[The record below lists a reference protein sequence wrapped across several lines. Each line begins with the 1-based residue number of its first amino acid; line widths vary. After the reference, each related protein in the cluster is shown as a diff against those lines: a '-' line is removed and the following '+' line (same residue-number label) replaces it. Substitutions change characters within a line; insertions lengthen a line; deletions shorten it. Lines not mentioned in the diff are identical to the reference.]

1 MATCIAPAFLGVIV
15 LLTGLQPS
23 NALFEDQIGK
33 FDWRHQY
40 VGNVKFSAFEQS
52 KHKRQIYVATES
64 NVLASINLAGQ
75 LNWRHILQRGQQ
87 GVINSMLY
95 SSADAGIVTLSGRGR
110 LLRLWNATT
119 GYLKWE
125 SPVSP
130 EAAAVSSSGA
140 TAMQVNSESK
150 NVIVAVKNHVFSYA
164 FKSGRRAWTYADQD
178 SESLDFQ
185 WTHFSKDEPDSP
197 VYVIGVVE
205 GSHFVIAALDA
216 QSGDLINQTPV
227 SAVWA
232 SRAPNCIVVS
242 GGHFVCSEPSSG
254 TLQYLTIGEQSSFSA
269 TSPAGLG
276 LVQLSEQKLS
286 ISELFPSASGPS
298 VFILQ
303 LSSDHHALLEVK
315 GQNVL
320 LYKDLPKVTA
330 VSGTVVGERYA
341 INTASSNNEVIELRS
356 SYLEE
361 GAEELY
367 SNDVV
372 LPGSHG
378 LADQICVDIY
388 ELRDKTISGRV
399 FIKTADEA
407 ISLVVGGEK
416 EVLWLRDESLAS
428 AVSIEL
434 VDLPVSD
441 TEARF
446 EDEFGGKQ
454 GENIFNMFAKRLA
467 TQFAQFQSYVTHLK
481 KKIENL
487 HDSHT
492 GDHKVDAA
500 ITHASQRLLNEDDN
514 EEDDDED
521 YLTRDEFN
529 LHKVVVIATKSGK
542 IFGLDS
548 KDGTIV
554 WDHFLP
560 NLAPFETSGKLSMPL
575 FVQRTTAHFPNP
587 PQCNLVGKNMMTGQA
602 ISFTFNPIT
611 GKPTSDSSSLGTEL
625 PYKVKQ
631 VTMLNLMTDQFLKVM
646 LYLDTEYNVHVV
658 PSSAASLV
666 QEHSS
671 SIYLFTADTDSGK
684 LAGYRLAPS
693 SGIATSDLEAEVVWD
708 VQLPTSLQKI
718 THVVGKRYIEH
729 VHSQG
734 RVLGDRSVLY
744 KYLNPNLVAVVT
756 EGEEIGSKPHVS
768 VYLIDM
774 ITGAIIF
781 SADHKKV
788 QGPVHI
794 VHTENWVVYQ
804 YWNQRLRRNEITVLE
819 LFEGKEQKN
828 STLFSSL
835 DPPNLPLVERQSYVL
850 PSGLQAMSATF
861 TERGITARHILMS
874 LASGGL
880 LSFPKRFLDPRRPTE
895 LKPEHK
901 EEGLI
906 PYLPELP
913 IAHQSMIN
921 YNQSIFGVTG
931 IQTAPAGLES
941 TCLVLTYGLD
951 YYFTRVMPSNLFDV
965 LKEDFDYMFILM
977 VLSGLVV
984 AALSTRRLASL
995 KALRQAWR

>member
-1 MATCIAPAFLGVIV
+1 MATCMAPATLGALV
-15 LLTGLQPS
+15 LLTGLQFS
-23 NALFEDQIGK
+23 SALFEDQIGK

-40 VGNVKFSAFEQS
+40 VGSVKFSAFEQS
-52 KHKRQIYVATES
+52 KHRRQLYVATES

-75 LNWRHILQRGQQ
+75 LNWRHIFQSGHS

-95 SSADAGIVTLSGRGR
+95 SSADAGIITLSGGGR

-125 SPVSP
+125 SPVTP
-130 EAAAVSSSGA
+130 ETDGLSSTEA
-140 TAMQVNSESK
+140 KAIQVNSESK

-164 FKSGRRAWTYADQD
+164 FKSGRRAWMYADQD
-178 SESLDFQ
+178 SETLSFQ
-185 WTHFSKDEPDSP
+185 WIHYSKEDPDSP
-197 VYVIGVVE
+197 IYVIGVVE
-205 GSHFVIAALDA
+205 GSHFVITALDA
-216 QSGDLINQTPV
+216 QSGDLISQTPI

-232 SRAPNCIVVS
+232 SKAPNCVVIS
-242 GGHFVCSEPSSG
+242 GGHFVCSEPSSS
-254 TLQYLTIGEQSSFSA
+254 TLQYVTIGEQGSFSA

-276 LVQLSEQKLS
+276 LVQLSEQQLA
-286 ISELFPSASGPS
+286 IDELFPSASGPP
-298 VFILQ
+298 VFVLR
-303 LSSDHHALLEVK
+303 LGSNHHALLEVK
-315 GQNVL
+315 GQSIIL
-320 LYKDLPKVTA
+320 DKDLPKVTA
-330 VSGTVVGERYA
+330 VSGNIVGERYVVT
-341 INTASSNNEVIELRS
+341 TASSNNEVIELRS
-356 SYLEE
+356 SYFE
-361 GAEELY
+361 GEDEELY
-367 SNDVV
+367 SNDIV

-378 LADQICVDIY
+378 IADQICVDLY
-388 ELRDKTISGRV
+388 ELRDKKINGRV
-399 FIKTADEA
+399 LIKTTDEA
-407 ISLVVGGEK
+407 ISLVVGSEK
-416 EVLWLRDESLAS
+416 EVLWLRDESLAT

-454 GENIFNMFAKRLA
+454 GENIFNMFAKRLT
-467 TQFAQFQSYVTHLK
+467 TQFTQFQAYAAHLK
-481 KKIENL
+481 KKLENL
-487 HDSHT
+487 HDSHH

-500 ITHASQRLLNEDDN
+500 ITHASQRLLEKDNEG
-514 EEDDDED
+514 EEDDDD
-521 YLTRDEFN
+521 YLIRDEFN
-529 LHKVVVIATKSGK
+529 LHKVIVIATKSGK

-548 KDGTIV
+548 NEGTIV

-560 NLAPFETSGKLSMPL
+560 DLAPFESSGKLSMPL

-587 PQCNLVGKNMMTGQA
+587 PQCNLVGQSKTTGQA
-602 ISFTFNPIT
+602 MSFTFNPIT
-611 GKPTSDSSSLGTEL
+611 GKPTSDSSTLGTEL

-631 VTMLNLMTDQFLKVM
+631 VTMLNLMTDHFLKVM
-646 LYLDTEYNVHVV
+646 LYLDTDYNVHVV
-658 PSSAASLV
+658 PSSATSLV
-666 QEHSS
+666 KEHSS
-671 SIYLFTADTDSGK
+671 SIYLFTADSDSGK
-684 LAGYRLAPS
+684 LAGYRLTS
-693 SGIATSDLEAEVVWD
+693 SQEVTTSDLAAEVVWD
-708 VQLPTSLQKI
+708 VQLPTALQKI
-718 THVVGKRYIEH
+718 THVVGRRNIEH

-756 EGEEIGSKPHVS
+756 EGEEIGSKPHIS
-768 VYLIDM
+768 IYLIDV

-850 PSGLQAMSATF
+850 PSGVQALSATY
-861 TERGITARHILMS
+861 TEKGITARHLLMS
-874 LASGGL
+874 LSSGGL
-880 LSFPKRFLDPRRPTE
+880 LSFPKRFLDPRRPIE

-913 IAHQSMIN
+913 IAHQSMVN
-921 YNQSIFGVTG
+921 YNQSIFGVAG

-965 LKEDFDYMFILM
+965 LKEDFDYMFILT
-977 VLSGLVV
+977 VLIGLVV
-984 AALSTRRLASL
+984 AALTTRRLASL